1 MFKAGLEIHQQLD
14 TKKLFCSC
22 DSYLSENVIG
32 EFTRVLRPVQ
42 SELGEYDAAAM
53 MESMKRMTFVYQVTE
68 NSCLVEMDEEPPHD
82 VNMEALETSIL
93 ISLMFHCKIVDE
105 VHFMR
110 KIVIDGSNTT
120 GFQRTALIG
129 MDGYIETN
137 KGKISIRSVCLEEE
151 SARKIENRGNIAIY
165 RLDRLG
171 IPLVEITTGPD
182 MKSPEEVK
190 EVAERIGYLLRSTK
204 KVKRGIG
211 AIRQDLNISTDGERV
226 EVKGVSRL
234 NLIEKIARYE
244 MERQSMLT
252 AIANELKFRN
262 PDLQNIQIVDV
273 TNVFLNSKSKIINN
287 AISKGH
293 KVLGIRVAGFKG
305 ILKSEKFR
313 FGKELAEIARAMGI
327 PGIFHSDELPN
338 YGITKDEVKMLEKYF
353 GISGNDAFIIIAA
366 EESKGKE
373 VIEMI
378 VNRIRRA
385 KDGVISETR
394 GPRDDGTTEFMRP
407 LPGKERM
414 YPETDVP
421 PIYINE
427 ELIEKLKSRI
437 PKPYE
442 EAIKELSIN
451 YGISEQQAR
460 QIIDEEREDEFFEYF
475 SIYNNGNVIFRTLF
489 NILPEL
495 GNDGLDVSKVSSN
508 DLEKIFMAIAN
519 KKILKEAIPYLIR
532 DKIEKGTM
540 VIDDYSPFDESTLKK
555 IIENIINENIEKIK
569 SKNPIS
575 AIMGITMER
584 LKGRADGEIVNKL
597 IREIIGGR
605 GEKD

>member
-293 KVLGIRVAGFKG
+293 KVLGIKVAGFKG

-460 QIIDEEREDEFFEYF
+460 QIIDEEREDEFSEYF

-495 GNDGLDVSKVSSN
+495 ENDGLDVSKVSSN

>member
-1 MFKAGLEIHQQLD
+1 
-14 TKKLFCSC
+14 
-22 DSYLSENVIG
+22 
-32 EFTRVLRPVQ
+32 
-42 SELGEYDAAAM
+42 
-53 MESMKRMTFVYQVTE
+53 
-68 NSCLVEMDEEPPHD
+68 
-82 VNMEALETSIL
+82 
-93 ISLMFHCKIVDE
+93 
-105 VHFMR
+105 FMR

-460 QIIDEEREDEFFEYF
+460 QIIDEEREDEFSEYF

-495 GNDGLDVSKVSSN
+495 ENDGLDVSKVSSN

-540 VIDDYSPFDESTLKK
+540 NIDDYSPFDESTLKK

>member
-460 QIIDEEREDEFFEYF
+460 QIIDEEREDEFSEYF

-495 GNDGLDVSKVSSN
+495 ENDGLDVSKVSSN

>member
-460 QIIDEEREDEFFEYF
+460 QIIDEEREDEFSEYF

-495 GNDGLDVSKVSSN
+495 ENDGLDVSKVSSN

-540 VIDDYSPFDESTLKK
+540 NIDDYSPFDESTLKK

-597 IREIIGGR
+597 IREIICGR

>member
-353 GISGNDAFIIIAA
+353 GISGNDAFILIAA

-460 QIIDEEREDEFFEYF
+460 QIIDEEREDEFSEYF

-495 GNDGLDVSKVSSN
+495 ENDGLDVSKVSSN

-540 VIDDYSPFDESTLKK
+540 NIDDYSPFDESTLKK

-575 AIMGITMER
+575 AIMGITMEK

>member
-460 QIIDEEREDEFFEYF
+460 QIIDEEREDEFSEYF

-495 GNDGLDVSKVSSN
+495 ENDGLDVSKVSSN

-540 VIDDYSPFDESTLKK
+540 IIDDYSPFDESTLKK

>member
-495 GNDGLDVSKVSSN
+495 ENDGLDVSKVSSN
-508 DLEKIFMAIAN
+508 DLEKILMAIAN

-540 VIDDYSPFDESTLKK
+540 NIDDYSPFDESTLKK

>member
-293 KVLGIRVAGFKG
+293 KVLGIKVAGFKG

-460 QIIDEEREDEFFEYF
+460 QIIDEEREDEFSEYF

-495 GNDGLDVSKVSSN
+495 ENDGLDVSKVSSN

-540 VIDDYSPFDESTLKK
+540 NIDDYSPFDESTLKK

>member
-460 QIIDEEREDEFFEYF
+460 QIIDEEREDEFSEYF

-495 GNDGLDVSKVSSN
+495 ENDGLDVSKVSSN

-540 VIDDYSPFDESTLKK
+540 DIDDYSPFDESTLKK